1 MKREH
6 ARGATRNTAQSE
18 MIEGQPD
25 QGVNGADKEEKVD
38 LREAVVGEYRFQGT
52 LVRAFYIAGHTW
64 FVGAEVCETLEI
76 VNPRDALGRLDAD
89 ERGVGI
95 TDTAGG
101 PQTINLISESV
112 IYTLIFKSRKPQ
124 AKAFRRWVTGEVIPQ
139 IRQTG
144 AYAAN
149 GQIGQDGSIVLPPFD
164 GETRYVVL
172 SIPGRPPHIRRTG
185 VAELLAE
192 NTSLDVQGL
201 CYALKG
207 IEVWW
212 NKAHFVGQSTPARD
226 KRFSA
231 QQLEQAVL
239 SGAKLADSYLR
250 MLEYS
255 KAAE

>member
-1 MKREH
+1 MKRER
-6 ARGATRNTAQSE
+6 AVRVTQSTAPSE
-18 MIEGQPD
+18 VIEGHPD
-25 QGVNGADKEEKVD
+25 QGVNGAAPEEKVD

-52 LVRAFYIAGHTW
+52 LIRAFYIAGRTW

-76 VNPRDALGRLDAD
+76 ANPRDAIGRLDD
-89 ERGVGI
+89 DKRGVGI
-95 TDTAGG
+95 IDTAGG
-101 PQTINLISESV
+101 PQTINLISESA

-124 AKAFRRWVTGEVIPQ
+124 ARAFRRWVTGEVLPQ

-149 GQIGQDGSIVLPPFD
+149 SQLGQDGSIVLPPFD

-172 SIPGRPPHIRRTG
+172 HIPGKPPHIRRTG

-212 NKAHFVGQSTPARD
+212 NKAYFVGQSTPARD
-226 KRFSA
+226 ERFSA

-239 SGAKLADSYLR
+239 SGAKLADRYLS
-250 MLEYS
+250 MLEYFA
-255 KAAE
+255 AAE